1 MNEINSDYEGRISSD
16 YVKKEALK
24 NNIILLSVVFV
35 LEIYYLFMYF
45 FDSEFNF
52 SLYITLTIFTVILP
66 YIGIAIISALYFSS
80 YVRNFS
86 YEVLENSIIIN
97 HGVFTKIRAT
107 IPYKRIQNINI
118 VSGIFDRMFK
128 TYTIKI
134 ETAGHSAVGSSA
146 KSKGIGPEGYI
157 PGMKDPHIVENKINE
172 MINKISS
179 TVGMFED
186 KIFRPEEL
194 AFDNFI
200 SYILSKMREG
210 ELLKTSIKE
219 LREKNKISSAQLAEK
234 VGVPIQTIT
243 YLEEGRY
250 NPSLTLAFKIAEVL
264 KCKVEELFNLI

>member
-1 MNEINSDYEGRISSD
+1 MSEINSDYKGRISRD

-24 NNIILLSVVFV
+24 NNIGLLGAAFIFELWYV
-35 LEIYYLFMYF
+35 LMYI
-45 FDSEFNF
+45 FDPIFTF
-52 SLYITLTIFTVILP
+52 TLYISLTIFTVILP
-66 YIGIAIISALYFSS
+66 YIGIAIVSALYFSA

-86 YEVLENSIIIN
+86 YEVLDNSIIIN
-97 HGVFTKIRAT
+97 HGVFTKTRAT

-118 VSGIFDRMFK
+118 VSGVFDRMFK
-128 TYTIKI
+128 TFTIKI
-134 ETAGHSAVGSSA
+134 ETAGHSAVGSTT
-146 KSKGIGPEGYI
+146 KTKGIGPEGYI

-172 MINKISS
+172 MITQISS

-210 ELLKTSIKE
+210 ELLKTSIKD
-219 LREKNKISSAQLAEK
+219 LREKKNISVSQLAEK
-234 VGVPIQTIT
+234 VGVPIHTIT

-264 KCKVEELFNLI
+264 NCKIEDLFILK